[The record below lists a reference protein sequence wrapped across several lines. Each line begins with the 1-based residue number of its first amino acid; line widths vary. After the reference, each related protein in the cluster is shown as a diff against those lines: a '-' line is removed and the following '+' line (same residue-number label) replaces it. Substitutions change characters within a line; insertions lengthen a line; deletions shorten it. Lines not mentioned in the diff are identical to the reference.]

1 MSLTDIQCSMSV
13 FFLNCSASPPSSA
26 WLTGY
31 EDPLIDR
38 INQRIEDLTG
48 LEMDT
53 AEELQVQTEKTLLN
67 SSCLHAIYIC
77 LCICP

>member
-1 MSLTDIQCSMSV
+1 MHFRECAFSFSISLLS
-13 FFLNCSASPPSSA
+13 FLLSSA

-48 LEMDT
+48 LEIDT
-53 AEELQVQTEKTLLN
+53 AEELQVRNYYMIAVMNHLKAKLN
-67 SSCLHAIYIC
+67 LPAS
-77 LCICP
+77 